1 MGEFNAE
8 EWVEEMVAQ
17 LEKARNDLAFLQK
30 LAIEPLTSQDE
41 KPSAVTQPLAQIEQ
55 FVDLLRQ
62 TAIQDVIL
70 CVSDPK
76 RRLELDKARTEKLG
90 LGE

>member
-1 MGEFNAE
+1 MGEFSAG

-17 LEKARNDLAFLQK
+17 LEKAKNDLAFLQK

-41 KPSAVTQPLAQIEQ
+41 KPSTVTQPLAQIEQ
-55 FVDLLRQ
+55 FIDLLRQ

-76 RRLELDKARTEKLG
+76 RRLELDKARAEKLE

>member
-1 MGEFNAE
+1 MEGFSAE

-17 LEKARNDLAFLQK
+17 LEKAKNDLAFLQK
-30 LAIEPLTSQDE
+30 LATEPLTSQDE
-41 KPSAVTQPLAQIEQ
+41 KPSTVTQPLAQIEQ
-55 FVDLLRQ
+55 FIDLLRQ

-76 RRLELDKARTEKLG
+76 RRLELDKAKAKKLG
-90 LGE
+90 L